1 MLAASSDDMSFF
13 HVLSPNVAF
22 QLPTH
27 QLNLYTPWIL
37 SQRSK
42 NGFQRTW
49 DQTRTRCH
57 LSSNVVAG
65 NSNRPRISGKWS
77 QRSRNVNMFKG
88 FQIPIFINL
97 LLSLNH
103 RAIGAMNEENI
114 QHPSNRLVFSLTTCK
129 PPCWRHHPVAPEL
142 NFILAKGPMWFCVTR
157 KQILTSKP
165 VKWKYN

>member
-65 NSNRPRISGKWS
+65 NSNRPRFSGKWS

-88 FQIPIFINL
+88 SHLHPSSTFTEPQSSWSYERRKHPAPFKQTCFFINDFQTSML
-97 LLSLNH
+97 KASSSGPWAQFH
-103 RAIGAMNEENI
+103 IG
-114 QHPSNRLVFSLTTCK
+114 QRPDV
-129 PPCWRHHPVAPEL
+129 
-142 NFILAKGPMWFCVTR
+142 ILCH
-157 KQILTSKP
+157 
-165 VKWKYN
+165 